1 MIEEHPVQQ
10 TKSVMYVKMLEYVYT
25 VDVDKKD
32 GIYVPKVLTEESL
45 QLDNTNK
52 IVSKHH

>member
-25 VDVDKKD
+25 VDVDEKD
-32 GIYVPKVLTEESL
+32 GIYVAKVLTEESL
-45 QLDNTNK
+45 QLDNINK
-52 IVSKHH
+52 FVCMHQ